1 MIIAKIFN
9 NFTKIKQ
16 SHLNLF
22 MSTPPIRIAF
32 HTMGCKLN
40 FAETSTLS
48 REFIEHGY
56 QRVSYKDIA
65 DVYVLNTCSVTDRA
79 DKEARKLIRQAKR
92 RNPNSSLAVIGCYA
106 QLKSKE
112 IANIEGV
119 DLVLG
124 SEHKFNLLQH
134 IEKITLNNNISVHW
148 SEIEHVNHFSPSYS
162 FGERT
167 RSYLKIQD
175 GCNYTCSFCTIPL
188 ARGKSRSGTVEDTI
202 KTAQR
207 IAKTKRVKE
216 IVITGVNIGDFGLYN
231 GESLIQLLR
240 EMDKL
245 EYIERIRISSIEP
258 NLLSDEIIEFCN
270 ESKKFMPHFHIPLQ
284 SGSDRILKLMRRRY
298 NTDYYQTLIE
308 KIKNINKDTCIGVDV
323 IVGFPGETDS
333 DFLATYE
340 FLSSIDISYLH
351 VFSYSERK
359 NTDAYHYINHVS
371 KKNKSERSKT
381 LHNLSNKKRHDFYN
395 KFLNQKRKVLYEGI
409 KNGKVIG
416 HTDNY
421 VRVEVEPNAQ
431 LINSVQR
438 TRLLNNLGDSL
449 FGRI

>member
-1 MIIAKIFN
+1 M
-9 NFTKIKQ
+9 
-16 SHLNLF
+16 
-22 MSTPPIRIAF
+22 
-32 HTMGCKLN
+32 
-40 FAETSTLS
+40 
-48 REFIEHGY
+48 
-56 QRVSYKDIA
+56 
-65 DVYVLNTCSVTDRA
+65 
-79 DKEARKLIRQAKR
+79 
-92 RNPNSSLAVIGCYA
+92 IGCYA

-134 IEKITLNNNISVHW
+134 IEKINLNNNISVHW
-148 SEIEHVNHFSPSYS
+148 SEIKHVNHFRPSYS

-207 IAKTKRVKE
+207 IAKTKKVKE
-216 IVITGVNIGDFGLYN
+216 IVITGVNIGDFGLHN

-240 EMDKL
+240 EMDEL

-270 ESKKFMPHFHIPLQ
+270 GSKKFMPHFHIPLQ

-298 NTDYYQTLIE
+298 NTDYYQALIE

-351 VFSYSERK
+351 VFSYSERR

-371 KKNKSERSKT
+371 KKISQN
-381 LHNLSNKKRHDFYN
+381 
-395 KFLNQKRKVLYEGI
+395 
-409 KNGKVIG
+409 
-416 HTDNY
+416 
-421 VRVEVEPNAQ
+421 EVEYYTTSQIKTPYF
-431 LINSVQR
+431 L
-438 TRLLNNLGDSL
+438 
-449 FGRI
+449 

>member
-1 MIIAKIFN
+1 
-9 NFTKIKQ
+9 
-16 SHLNLF
+16 

-65 DVYVLNTCSVTDRA
+65 DVYVINTCSVTDKA

-134 IEKITLNNNISVHW
+134 IEKINLNNNISVHW
-148 SEIEHVNHFSPSYS
+148 SEIEHVNHFRPSYS

-207 IAKTKRVKE
+207 IAKTKKVKE
-216 IVITGVNIGDFGLYN
+216 IVITGVNIGDFGLHN

-240 EMDKL
+240 EMDEL

-270 ESKKFMPHFHIPLQ
+270 GSKKFMPHFHIPLQ

-395 KFLNQKRKVLYEGI
+395 KFLNQKRKVLYEGM

>member
-1 MIIAKIFN
+1 
-9 NFTKIKQ
+9 
-16 SHLNLF
+16 

-65 DVYVLNTCSVTDRA
+65 DVYVINTCSVTDKA

-134 IEKITLNNNISVHW
+134 IEKINLNNNISVHW
-148 SEIEHVNHFSPSYS
+148 SEIEHVNHFRPSYS

-207 IAKTKRVKE
+207 IAKTKKVKE
-216 IVITGVNIGDFGLYN
+216 IVITGVNIGDFGLHN

-240 EMDKL
+240 EMDEL

-298 NTDYYQTLIE
+298 NTDYYQTLIG

-340 FLSSIDISYLH
+340 FLSSIDVSYLH
-351 VFSYSERK
+351 VFSYSERQ

-395 KFLNQKRKVLYEGI
+395 KFLNQKRKVLYEGM

>member
-1 MIIAKIFN
+1 
-9 NFTKIKQ
+9 
-16 SHLNLF
+16 

-148 SEIEHVNHFSPSYS
+148 SEIEHVNHFRPSYS

-207 IAKTKRVKE
+207 IAKTKKVKE
-216 IVITGVNIGDFGLYN
+216 IVITGVNIGDFGLHN

-240 EMDKL
+240 EMDEL

-270 ESKKFMPHFHIPLQ
+270 GSKKFMPHFHIPLQ

-298 NTDYYQTLIE
+298 NTDYYQALIE

-351 VFSYSERK
+351 VFSYSERR

-371 KKNKSERSKT
+371 KKNKSERSRI
-381 LHNLSNKKRHDFYN
+381 LHNLSNKKRHAFYN

-421 VRVEVEPNAQ
+421 VRVEVEPNVQ